1 MWLMNMEGM
10 QGGGADQDHV
20 LPLPSLRQKLS
31 SSESVIMVEATDAL
45 QSCGVPGATGFEP
58 RETAKGAQ
66 VAWELRTY
74 QLVLG
79 YPTVPRFLELYA
91 GGLSDKLAADD
102 SGASQLATLLYSDCG
117 SLNVVMELWRH
128 ESMQRAQQRLPCTCH
143 AVLAGQG
150 RFLRASSWASASW
163 ARRPTSMAR
172 TAKRQL
178 YKPRTEAFQQ
188 GPHLLG
194 YACYTY

>member
-128 ESMQRAQQRLPCTCH
+128 ESMQRAQESRAASRKAAKWKAAIGEIAELTTSFTTTYMRP
-143 AVLAGQG
+143 
-150 RFLRASSWASASW
+150 LRESPW
-163 ARRPTSMAR
+163 
-172 TAKRQL
+172 L
-178 YKPRTEAFQQ
+178 
-188 GPHLLG
+188 
-194 YACYTY
+194 